1 VTVRQK
7 NPGANNSQT
16 MRNIAAICELERR
29 ALARRSGAE
38 RFSDFVAHHAG
49 RLWFIVLHCVWY
61 GLWILWNTEVLPGA
75 RKFDPFPFTALTTV
89 VSLEAI
95 FLSLF
100 ILMSQNRSTRRGDER
115 AQLDLQV
122 NLLAEDEATKMLQ
135 MLKALCA
142 YHNLPEAKDAELEQM
157 LQTTQPET
165 LAEELEEQMPSEVP
179 GGRNGF
185 GVVKGHRD
193 S

>member
-1 VTVRQK
+1 MTVRQK

-89 VSLEAI
+89 VRAVNGNGSNLRAPG
-95 FLSLF
+95 
-100 ILMSQNRSTRRGDER
+100 STSVFQRIHKPYHTQCSTINQRRP
-115 AQLDLQV
+115 A
-122 NLLAEDEATKMLQ
+122 
-135 MLKALCA
+135 
-142 YHNLPEAKDAELEQM
+142 
-157 LQTTQPET
+157 
-165 LAEELEEQMPSEVP
+165 
-179 GGRNGF
+179 
-185 GVVKGHRD
+185 
-193 S
+193 